1 MFLNRSHLQ
10 LIYPQ
15 NWQKIMFH
23 LTSKI
28 MMRSL
33 STKAKMKMTPIK
45 ATPKGRTSAGLLRDT
60 LIFSSKTV
68 ALSINTMKLRWTNF
82 WKKSTAL

>member
-1 MFLNRSHLQ
+1 
-10 LIYPQ
+10 
-15 NWQKIMFH
+15 
-23 LTSKI
+23 

-82 WKKSTAL
+82 